1 MHVPRVVGSVAAAL
15 TYPYGVD
22 ETDDTPVEPAGAA
35 PEGDDANPDENPYRR
50 GRAPGPYRPRKPRPV
65 ERIPFAESRKLEK
78 EWWLRFVLVLVA
90 PRAVF
95 SALRDDRDE
104 AVEAR
109 QEPMIALLFLVGLS
123 IFFMSRT
130 AGRLYDNPDFDALTI
145 ALEAIVTVP
154 ITAIQNY
161 WIGGWAVHLGVRS
174 AGSTGKTRQARHL
187 VGLAQA
193 PLVLPLLV
201 VFPVR
206 LALYG
211 SDMFR
216 SGGADAGTPT
226 TVFDALNLAFV
237 AWAVVLLFL
246 GTRAVWG
253 WSWPRTFRALALGL
267 AVFGGVAAIAVFA

>member
-1 MHVPRVVGSVAAAL
+1 MHVPRVVGKNRPTL
-15 TYPYGVD
+15 TYPYGV
-22 ETDDTPVEPAGAA
+22 TDGDTPPPDPAPEAA
-35 PEGDDANPDENPYRR
+35 PAPAAEPGENPYRR
-50 GRAPGPYRPRKPRPV
+50 GRAPGPYRPQKPRPV

-78 EWWLRFVLVLVA
+78 EWWLRFVLVFVA

-104 AVEAR
+104 AAEAR
-109 QEPMIALLFLVGLS
+109 QEPMIALLFLTGLS

-130 AGRLYDNPDFDALTI
+130 AGRLYDNPDCDALTVC
-145 ALEAIVTVP
+145 LEAIVTVP

-161 WIGGWAVHLGVRS
+161 WIGGWAVHLGARS

-193 PLVLPLLV
+193 PLVLALLV

-211 SDMFR
+211 GDMFR

-226 TVFDALNLAFV
+226 TVFDILNLAFV
-237 AWAVVLLFL
+237 AWSVVLLFV
-246 GTRAVWG
+246 GARAVWG
-253 WSWPRTFRALALGL
+253 WSWPRTVQALALGL
-267 AVFGGVAAIAVFA
+267 AVFAGVAAIAVFA